1 MIAHDVARMK
11 SARRL
16 STPGFA
22 FVEGALDRADALRDN
37 RDALHAYWQRARV
50 LMIDSDG
57 RTVGDDDG
65 GLVAARGGDLA
76 DAPES
81 AIFLGM
87 RGDEPW
93 FAQRLSAESD
103 GEVPARRID
112 LRTAAAQW
120 APFEATVFAQA
131 RAVLHWQQRHRFCG
145 VCGGALAFVRG
156 GWQGL
161 CAKCGLEHYPRT
173 DPAVIVA
180 VTDGERLLLGRQ
192 ASWPAR
198 RYSTLAGFVEPGETL
213 EQTVARE
220 VMEES
225 SVRVRSSRY
234 LASQPWPFP
243 SSLMLGFIAEA
254 EPDPPQ
260 ANEELEDAQWFGRDE
275 VAAALRGENTEA
287 GLMLSPS
294 VSISRWLVERWFA
307 GMDTDM
313 DTNACIKLG
322 IDTDSVA

>member
-1 MIAHDVARMK
+1 MSGDQSPPPR
-11 SARRL
+11 
-16 STPGFA
+16 FA

-37 RDALHAYWQRARV
+37 ADALHAYWPNARV
-50 LMIDSDG
+50 LQVDG
-57 RTVGDDDG
+57 DGKTRVDAQGLLSTPRGSEVAVEFGD
-65 GLVAARGGDLA
+65 
-76 DAPES
+76 

-87 RGDEPW
+87 RGDEAW
-93 FAQRLSAESD
+93 FAQAEAGVDAMSAAPASFESNSAGGD
-103 GEVPARRID
+103 RVD
-112 LRTAAAQW
+112 LRTAAATW
-120 APFEATVFAQA
+120 SPFEATVFAQA

-145 VCGGALAFVRG
+145 ACGGALAFQRG
-156 GWQGL
+156 GWQGR
-161 CAKCGLEHYPRT
+161 CAQCGLEHYPRT

-225 SVRVRSSRY
+225 GVRVRNSRY

-243 SSLMLGFIAEA
+243 SSLMLGFIADA

-260 ANEELEDAQWFGRDE
+260 ANEELEDARWFTHDE
-275 VAAALRGENTEA
+275 VGAALRRETVES
-287 GLMLSPS
+287 GLLLSPS
-294 VSISRWLVERWFA
+294 ISISRWLIECWHA
-307 GMDTDM
+307 
-313 DTNACIKLG
+313 G
-322 IDTDSVA
+322 IDADSVNRP

>member
-1 MIAHDVARMK
+1 MTSAERMP
-11 SARRL
+11 
-16 STPGFA
+16 TPHLPPPCFA

-37 RDALHAYWQRARV
+37 ADALHAYWSNAKV
-50 LMIDSDG
+50 LLIDNDG

-65 GLVAARGGDLA
+65 WLVTARGGDLA
-76 DAPES
+76 EAPEA

-87 RGDEPW
+87 RGDDAW
-93 FAQRLSAESD
+93 FARADAGIAAL
-103 GEVPARRID
+103 PAAATSTDPKPAPATRVD

-120 APFEATVFAQA
+120 TPFEATVFAQA
-131 RAVLHWQQRHRFCG
+131 RAVLHWQRRHRFCG
-145 VCGGALAFVRG
+145 ACGGALAFMRG
-156 GWQGL
+156 GWQGH
-161 CAKCGLEHYPRT
+161 CAQCGLDHYPRT

-192 ASWPAR
+192 ANWPAR

-225 SVRVRSSRY
+225 AVRVRSSRY

-243 SSLMLGFIAEA
+243 SSLMLGFVADA

-260 ANEELEDAQWFGRDE
+260 ANEELEDARWFGRDE
-275 VAAALRGENTEA
+275 VGAALRGDTADA
-287 GLMLSPS
+287 GLLLSPS
-294 VSISRWLVERWFA
+294 VSISRWLIECWYA
-307 GMDTDM
+307 
-313 DTNACIKLG
+313 G
-322 IDTDSVA
+322 IDPGRVD

>member
-1 MIAHDVARMK
+1 M
-11 SARRL
+11 
-16 STPGFA
+16 
-22 FVEGALDRADALRDN
+22 
-37 RDALHAYWQRARV
+37 
-50 LMIDSDG
+50 
-57 RTVGDDDG
+57 
-65 GLVAARGGDLA
+65 
-76 DAPES
+76 
-81 AIFLGM
+81 
-87 RGDEPW
+87 
-93 FAQRLSAESD
+93 SAESD

-145 VCGGALAFVRG
+145 ACGGALAFVRG
-156 GWQGL
+156 GWQGQ
-161 CAKCGLEHYPRT
+161 CAQCGLDHYPRT

-192 ASWPAR
+192 ASWAAR

-243 SSLMLGFIAEA
+243 SSLMLGFIADA

-260 ANEELEDAQWFGRDE
+260 ANEELEDARWFSRDE
-275 VAAALRGENTEA
+275 VGAALRGDTSEA
-287 GLMLSPS
+287 GLLLSPS
-294 VSISRWLVERWFA
+294 VSISRWLIECWFA
-307 GMDTDM
+307 GVD
-313 DTNACIKLG
+313 AR
-322 IDTDSVA
+322 IDSHPVA